1 MEERKNKVTKTDD
14 IYFIKVISFYLYST
28 RLGFLIFQETSQEV
42 AASKNNWFVEN
53 HFVETP
59 LPSTIELS
67 KQKLFF

>member
-14 IYFIKVISFYLYST
+14 IYFIKVISFYVYST

-42 AASKNNWFVEN
+42 VASKSNRFVEN

-59 LPSTIELS
+59 LPSMIELS